1 MGSKVD
7 LDRHKGVEPLVRAEE
22 AHSVDLASEEAR
34 LLLRP
39 EGLASRPRRRRLG
52 KPKPRHRSPAVVR
65 LLSARQPQL
74 VALDRVRERLLSA
87 LVAAEVRSVNK
98 HLPKAHLGA
107 LRGPEP
113 RGGLEEAGVHLVV
126 EANKAADYLELVVPL
141 HRKLRHLELQR
152 NRARCLGINRNK
164 INPRPL
170 VNLRKVLASARLNNN
185 NLDHSSAP
193 SRLLHLLVVFLELH
207 LNKRVV
213 GAACSGPRERRWEVL
228 AVLAALRH
236 RSSLRRRVLVD
247 SAGRKGNNSSSK
259 MLSVRRN
266 LPGGAVYLE
275 RSKLRAAA
283 RSLIKEANNLG
294 SALRHKR
301 RQVSALPSS
310 NKDQPARFSV
320 LNLLK
325 HQEVSLVRAH
335 QRRRLL
341 SLEEERRRR
350 QLAVKAALA
359 LRQEVV
365 DFLAPRSPRRR
376 HLVAVHN
383 NRAPA
388 DYLVQLGLVR
398 AADYP

>member
-1 MGSKVD
+1 VGSKVD

-301 RQVSALPSS
+301 RQVSVLPSS
-310 NKDQPARFSV
+310 NKEQPARFSV

-325 HQEVSLVRAH
+325 HQEVLLVRAH

-365 DFLAPRSPRRR
+365 DFLAPRSLRRR

>member
-74 VALDRVRERLLSA
+74 VALDRVRERLLSV

-266 LPGGAVYLE
+266 LPEGAVYLE

-301 RQVSALPSS
+301 RQVSVLPSS
-310 NKDQPARFSV
+310 NKEQPARFSV

-325 HQEVSLVRAH
+325 HQEVFLVRAH

-365 DFLAPRSPRRR
+365 DFLAPRSLRRR

>member
-170 VNLRKVLASARLNNN
+170 VNLLKVLASARLNNN

-301 RQVSALPSS
+301 RQVSVLPSS
-310 NKDQPARFSV
+310 NKEQPARFSV

-325 HQEVSLVRAH
+325 HQEVFLVRAH

-365 DFLAPRSPRRR
+365 DFLAPRSLRRR

>member
-170 VNLRKVLASARLNNN
+170 VNLLKVLASARLNNN

-301 RQVSALPSS
+301 RQVSVLPSS
-310 NKDQPARFSV
+310 NKEQPARFSV

-365 DFLAPRSPRRR
+365 DFLAPRSLRRR

>member
-228 AVLAALRH
+228 AVLAALHH

-301 RQVSALPSS
+301 RQVSVLPSS
-310 NKDQPARFSV
+310 NKEQPARFSV

-325 HQEVSLVRAH
+325 HQEVLLVRAH

-365 DFLAPRSPRRR
+365 DFLAPRSLRRR

>member
-228 AVLAALRH
+228 AVLAALHH

-266 LPGGAVYLE
+266 LLGGAVYLE

-301 RQVSALPSS
+301 RQVSVLPSS
-310 NKDQPARFSV
+310 NKEQPARFSV

-325 HQEVSLVRAH
+325 HQEVFLVRAH

-365 DFLAPRSPRRR
+365 DFLAPRSLRRR

>member
-1 MGSKVD
+1 VGSKVD

-170 VNLRKVLASARLNNN
+170 VNLRKVLASVRLNNN

-301 RQVSALPSS
+301 RQVSVLPSS
-310 NKDQPARFSV
+310 NKEQLARFSV

-325 HQEVSLVRAH
+325 HQEVFLVRAH

-359 LRQEVV
+359 PRQEVV
-365 DFLAPRSPRRR
+365 DFLAPRSLRRR

>member
-107 LRGPEP
+107 LRAPEP

-301 RQVSALPSS
+301 RQVSVLPSS
-310 NKDQPARFSV
+310 NKEQPARFSV

-365 DFLAPRSPRRR
+365 DFLAPRSLRRR

>member
-266 LPGGAVYLE
+266 LPGGVVYLE

-301 RQVSALPSS
+301 RQVSVLPSS
-310 NKDQPARFSV
+310 NKEQPARFSV

-325 HQEVSLVRAH
+325 HQEVFLVRAH

-359 LRQEVV
+359 PRQEVV
-365 DFLAPRSPRRR
+365 DFLAPRSLRRR

>member
-301 RQVSALPSS
+301 RQVSVLPSS
-310 NKDQPARFSV
+310 NKEQPARFSV

-325 HQEVSLVRAH
+325 HQEVLLVRAH

-341 SLEEERRRR
+341 CLEEERRRR

-365 DFLAPRSPRRR
+365 DFLAPRSLRRR

>member
-22 AHSVDLASEEAR
+22 AHSVDLDSEEAR

-301 RQVSALPSS
+301 RQVSVLPSS
-310 NKDQPARFSV
+310 NKEQPARFSV

-325 HQEVSLVRAH
+325 HQEVFLVRAH

>member
-170 VNLRKVLASARLNNN
+170 VNLLKVLASARLNNN

-207 LNKRVV
+207 LNKRVL

-301 RQVSALPSS
+301 RQVSVLPSS
-310 NKDQPARFSV
+310 NKEQPARFSV

-325 HQEVSLVRAH
+325 HQEVFLVRAH

-365 DFLAPRSPRRR
+365 DFLAPRSLRRR

>member
-141 HRKLRHLELQR
+141 HRKLRRLELQR

-170 VNLRKVLASARLNNN
+170 VNLLKVLASARLNNN

-301 RQVSALPSS
+301 RQVSVLPSS
-310 NKDQPARFSV
+310 NKEQPARFSV

-325 HQEVSLVRAH
+325 HQEVFLVRAH

-365 DFLAPRSPRRR
+365 DFLAPRSLRRR

>member
-98 HLPKAHLGA
+98 HLPKAHLGVPRA
-107 LRGPEP
+107 PEP
-113 RGGLEEAGVHLVV
+113 RGVLEEAEVHLVV
-126 EANKAADYLELVVPL
+126 EANKAADYLELVVPP

-301 RQVSALPSS
+301 RQVSVLPSS
-310 NKDQPARFSV
+310 NKEQPARFSV

-325 HQEVSLVRAH
+325 HQEVFLVRAH

-365 DFLAPRSPRRR
+365 DFLAPRSLRRR

>member
-141 HRKLRHLELQR
+141 HRKLRRLELQR

-170 VNLRKVLASARLNNN
+170 VNLLKVLASARLNNN

-301 RQVSALPSS
+301 RQVSVLPSS
-310 NKDQPARFSV
+310 NKEQPARFSV

-325 HQEVSLVRAH
+325 HQEVLLVRAH

-365 DFLAPRSPRRR
+365 DFLAPRSLRRR

>member
-141 HRKLRHLELQR
+141 HRKLRRLELQR

-170 VNLRKVLASARLNNN
+170 VNLLKVLASARLNNN

-266 LPGGAVYLE
+266 LLGGAVYLE

-283 RSLIKEANNLG
+283 RSLLKEANNLG

-301 RQVSALPSS
+301 RQVSVLPSS
-310 NKDQPARFSV
+310 NKAQPARFSV

-325 HQEVSLVRAH
+325 HQEVLLVRAH

-365 DFLAPRSPRRR
+365 DFLAPRSLRRR

>member
-113 RGGLEEAGVHLVV
+113 WGGLEEAGVHLVV

-141 HRKLRHLELQR
+141 HRKLRRLELQR

-301 RQVSALPSS
+301 RQVSVLPSS
-310 NKDQPARFSV
+310 NKEQPARFSV

-325 HQEVSLVRAH
+325 HQEVFLVRAH

-365 DFLAPRSPRRR
+365 DFLAPRSLRRR

>member
-1 MGSKVD
+1 VGSKVD

-22 AHSVDLASEEAR
+22 AHSVDLASGEAR

-301 RQVSALPSS
+301 RQVLVLPSS
-310 NKDQPARFSV
+310 NKEQPARFSV

-325 HQEVSLVRAH
+325 HQEVFLVRAH

-365 DFLAPRSPRRR
+365 DFLAPRSLRRR

>member
-301 RQVSALPSS
+301 RQVSVLPSS
-310 NKDQPARFSV
+310 NKEQPARFSV

-325 HQEVSLVRAH
+325 HQEVFLVRAH

-359 LRQEVV
+359 PRQEVV
-365 DFLAPRSPRRR
+365 DFLAPRSLRRR

>member
-1 MGSKVD
+1 VGSKVD

-301 RQVSALPSS
+301 RQVSVLPSS
-310 NKDQPARFSV
+310 NKEQPARFSV

-325 HQEVSLVRAH
+325 HQEVFLVRAH

-359 LRQEVV
+359 PRQEVV
-365 DFLAPRSPRRR
+365 DFLAPRSLRRR

>member
-7 LDRHKGVEPLVRAEE
+7 LDRHKRLEPSVRA
-22 AHSVDLASEEAR
+22 AKVHSVDLASEVC

-301 RQVSALPSS
+301 RQVSVLPSS
-310 NKDQPARFSV
+310 NKEQPARFSV

-325 HQEVSLVRAH
+325 HQEVFLVRAH

-365 DFLAPRSPRRR
+365 DFLAPRSLRRR

>member
-1 MGSKVD
+1 
-7 LDRHKGVEPLVRAEE
+7 
-22 AHSVDLASEEAR
+22 
-34 LLLRP
+34 
-39 EGLASRPRRRRLG
+39 
-52 KPKPRHRSPAVVR
+52 
-65 LLSARQPQL
+65 
-74 VALDRVRERLLSA
+74 
-87 LVAAEVRSVNK
+87 
-98 HLPKAHLGA
+98 
-107 LRGPEP
+107 
-113 RGGLEEAGVHLVV
+113 LEEAGVHLVV

-141 HRKLRHLELQR
+141 HRKLRRLELQR

-170 VNLRKVLASARLNNN
+170 VNLLKVLASARLNNN

-301 RQVSALPSS
+301 RQVSVLPSS
-310 NKDQPARFSV
+310 NKEQPARFSV

-325 HQEVSLVRAH
+325 HQEVFLVRAH

-365 DFLAPRSPRRR
+365 DFLAPRSLRRR

-388 DYLVQLGLVR
+388 DYLLQLGLVR

>member
-22 AHSVDLASEEAR
+22 AHSVDLASGEAR

-301 RQVSALPSS
+301 RQVSVLPSS
-310 NKDQPARFSV
+310 NKEQPARFSV

-365 DFLAPRSPRRR
+365 DFLAPRSLRRR

>member
-141 HRKLRHLELQR
+141 HRKLRRLELQR

-301 RQVSALPSS
+301 RQVSVLPSS
-310 NKDQPARFSV
+310 NKEQPARFSV

-325 HQEVSLVRAH
+325 HQEVFLVRAY

-365 DFLAPRSPRRR
+365 DFLAPRSLRRR

-383 NRAPA
+383 NRVPA

>member
-207 LNKRVV
+207 LNKRVL

-301 RQVSALPSS
+301 RQVSVLPSS
-310 NKDQPARFSV
+310 NKEQPARFSV

>member
-126 EANKAADYLELVVPL
+126 EANKAADYLELVVPP

-228 AVLAALRH
+228 AVLAALHH

-301 RQVSALPSS
+301 RQVSVLPSS
-310 NKDQPARFSV
+310 NKEQPARFSV

-325 HQEVSLVRAH
+325 HQEVS
-335 QRRRLL
+335 
-341 SLEEERRRR
+341 
-350 QLAVKAALA
+350 
-359 LRQEVV
+359 
-365 DFLAPRSPRRR
+365 
-376 HLVAVHN
+376 
-383 NRAPA
+383 
-388 DYLVQLGLVR
+388 
-398 AADYP
+398 

>member
-113 RGGLEEAGVHLVV
+113 RGGLEEAEVHLVV

-301 RQVSALPSS
+301 RQVSVLPSS
-310 NKDQPARFSV
+310 NKEQPARFSV

-325 HQEVSLVRAH
+325 HQEVLLVRAH

-365 DFLAPRSPRRR
+365 DFLAPRSLRRR

>member
-1 MGSKVD
+1 VGSKVD

-170 VNLRKVLASARLNNN
+170 VNLLKVLASARLNNN

-301 RQVSALPSS
+301 RQVLVLPSS
-310 NKDQPARFSV
+310 NKEQPARFSV

-325 HQEVSLVRAH
+325 HQEVFLVRAH

-365 DFLAPRSPRRR
+365 DFLAPRSLRRR

>member
-87 LVAAEVRSVNK
+87 LVAAEVRSVIK

-301 RQVSALPSS
+301 RQVSVLPSS
-310 NKDQPARFSV
+310 NKEQPARFSV

-325 HQEVSLVRAH
+325 HQEVLLVRAH

-341 SLEEERRRR
+341 CLEEERRRR

-365 DFLAPRSPRRR
+365 DFLAPRSLRRR

>member
-22 AHSVDLASEEAR
+22 AHSVDLASGEAR

-301 RQVSALPSS
+301 RQVSVLPSS
-310 NKDQPARFSV
+310 NKEQPARFSV

-325 HQEVSLVRAH
+325 HQEVFLVRAH

-365 DFLAPRSPRRR
+365 DFLAPRSLRRR

>member
-126 EANKAADYLELVVPL
+126 EANKAADYLELVVPP

-301 RQVSALPSS
+301 RQVSVLPSS
-310 NKDQPARFSV
+310 NKEQPARFSV

-325 HQEVSLVRAH
+325 HQEVFLVRAH

-365 DFLAPRSPRRR
+365 DFLAPRSLRRR

>member
-107 LRGPEP
+107 LRWPEP

-301 RQVSALPSS
+301 RQVSVLPSS
-310 NKDQPARFSV
+310 NKEQPARFSV

-325 HQEVSLVRAH
+325 HQEVFLVRAH

-365 DFLAPRSPRRR
+365 DFLAPRSLRRR

>member
-1 MGSKVD
+1 VGSKVD

-301 RQVSALPSS
+301 RQVSVLPSS
-310 NKDQPARFSV
+310 NKEQPARFSV

-325 HQEVSLVRAH
+325 HQEVLLVRAH

-341 SLEEERRRR
+341 CLEEERRRR

-365 DFLAPRSPRRR
+365 DFLAPRSLRRR

>member
-141 HRKLRHLELQR
+141 HRKLRRLELQR

-301 RQVSALPSS
+301 RQVSVLPSS
-310 NKDQPARFSV
+310 NKEQPARFSV

-365 DFLAPRSPRRR
+365 DFLAPRSLRRR

>member
-65 LLSARQPQL
+65 LLSALQPQL

-301 RQVSALPSS
+301 RQVSVLPSS
-310 NKDQPARFSV
+310 NKEQPARFSV

-325 HQEVSLVRAH
+325 HQEVFLVRAH

-365 DFLAPRSPRRR
+365 DFLAPRSLRRR

>member
-141 HRKLRHLELQR
+141 HRKLRRLELQR

-228 AVLAALRH
+228 AVLAALHH

-266 LPGGAVYLE
+266 LLGGAVYLE

-301 RQVSALPSS
+301 RQVSVLPSS
-310 NKDQPARFSV
+310 NKEQPARFSV

-325 HQEVSLVRAH
+325 HQEVFLVRAH

-365 DFLAPRSPRRR
+365 DFLAPRSLRRR

>member
-170 VNLRKVLASARLNNN
+170 VNLLKVLASARLNNN

-228 AVLAALRH
+228 AVLAALHH

-301 RQVSALPSS
+301 RQVSVLPSS
-310 NKDQPARFSV
+310 NKEQPARFSV

-325 HQEVSLVRAH
+325 HQEVFLVRAH

-365 DFLAPRSPRRR
+365 DFLAPRSLRRR

-383 NRAPA
+383 NRVPA

>member
-141 HRKLRHLELQR
+141 HRKLRRLELQR

-213 GAACSGPRERRWEVL
+213 GAACSGPRGRRREVL

-301 RQVSALPSS
+301 RQVSVLPSS
-310 NKDQPARFSV
+310 NKEQPARFSV

-325 HQEVSLVRAH
+325 HQEVFLVRAH

-365 DFLAPRSPRRR
+365 DFLAPRSLRRR

>member
-170 VNLRKVLASARLNNN
+170 VNLLKVLASARLNKN

-301 RQVSALPSS
+301 RQVSVLPSS
-310 NKDQPARFSV
+310 NKEQPARFSV

-325 HQEVSLVRAH
+325 HQEVFLVRAH

-365 DFLAPRSPRRR
+365 DFLAPRSLRRR